1 MVKIDLRSLGIPLL
15 LLLFVCLFLNQE
27 NNKIFPKQTSWNGFV
42 AIHLFFFFSLK
53 QMKRY
58 GIIILFSFC

>member
-42 AIHLFFFFSLK
+42 AIHLLP
-53 QMKRY
+53 
-58 GIIILFSFC
+58 

>member
-42 AIHLFFFFSLK
+42 AIHLLFFFIK
-53 QMKRY
+53 ADKTVWNND
-58 GIIILFSFC
+58 SFLPR